1 MGYRHYFYRFPK
13 AEIEAI
19 KACKTNE
26 ELCNW
31 AESRGY
37 SVHRYDGEPPYISI
51 YDLGKEIYE
60 FGKYVGWAFRMQ
72 ENNESIFGSDELKE
86 RYQDYGP
93 VLCAQ
98 EDFLTA
104 INNYKNNII
113 EYYKEL
119 LQRDEQAW
127 KHHITGQLS
136 EWENDFGLCA
146 VNTDLSVKHIT
157 SSWLYEYAI
166 FDLVRLYKTFDF
178 ENDVLVLLGW

>member
-13 AEIEAI
+13 VEIEAI

-26 ELCNW
+26 EFCNW

-37 SVHRYDGEPPYISI
+37 SVNRYDGGTPYISI
-51 YDLGKEIYE
+51 YDLGKEIYG
-60 FGKYVGWAFRMQ
+60 FGKYVDWAFCMQ

-86 RYQDYGP
+86 IYQDYGP
-93 VLCAQ
+93 VLCTK

-113 EYYKEL
+113 KYYKEL
-119 LQRDEQAW
+119 LKEDERAW
-127 KHHITGQLS
+127 KHHITRQLS

-146 VNTDLSVKHIT
+146 VDTDLSSKRVT

-166 FDLVRLYKTFDF
+166 FELVRLYKTFDF
-178 ENDVLVLLGW
+178 ENDVFVLMGW